1 LTHFAVFQKFA
12 QARKSKGTLLR
23 EGIAMAHISLPEG
36 LPGIS
41 GPLAYSPD
49 TAKPLL
55 LLAETLLRG
64 PNTLTSAE
72 REMIAAHVSYR
83 NECDFCQLSHSAAAA
98 AHLNGNYDL
107 VEAAKTNP
115 QTAEVSDK
123 LKALLA
129 IAGKVQQGGKK
140 VSAEDVARARE
151 RGATDKE
158 IHDTILIAAA
168 FCMYNR
174 YVDGLATWQPRE
186 REAYHEMGEMLA
198 HQGYMR
204 DRFQETNQSTQNQS
218 TQNQSTQEGAQE
230 VA

>member
-1 LTHFAVFQKFA
+1 
-12 QARKSKGTLLR
+12 
-23 EGIAMAHISLPEG
+23 MPHINLPEG

-98 AHLNGNYDL
+98 AHLNGNFAL
-107 VEAAKTNP
+107 VEAAKINP
-115 QTAEVSDK
+115 QAADVSDK
-123 LKALLA
+123 LKALLT
-129 IAGKVQQGGKK
+129 IAGKVQQGGKH
-140 VSAEDVARARE
+140 VSAESIARARE

-158 IHDTILIAAA
+158 IHDTVLIAAA

-186 REAYHEMGEMLA
+186 PEDYREMGEMLA
-198 HQGYMR
+198 REGYVR
-204 DRFQETNQSTQNQS
+204 DRFQETKKP
-218 TQNQSTQEGAQE
+218 TQETAQE